1 MNQQNKPSKQQNIS
15 LLLLT
20 KNEEEN
26 IKNNF
31 SWLKNCPRI
40 NEIIAIDDFSTD
52 HTVDQLKKL
61 NSTVHHRKL
70 KGNFSQQRIYALSKT
85 QNNWVLWLDADEKPT
100 SNLIDF
106 INQAN
111 LNQKVAFAFK
121 RTDFFFDQSLHHGE
135 TGSLYFVRL
144 FDKRYGLFE
153 NAVHETWVSRL
164 PIKNISLQILHHPH
178 QNLSSFLK
186 KINQY
191 TDIRAQELYH
201 QGHTT
206 NIFEIIFYPLAKF
219 FYNYLYR
226 LGFLDSTPGLIMAL
240 SMSLH
245 SFLVR
250 AKLWHHQQQ

>member
-1 MNQQNKPSKQQNIS
+1 MNQQNKQSKRQSIS

-52 HTVDQLKKL
+52 DTINQLKKL
-61 NSTVHHRKL
+61 KATVHQRKL
-70 KGNFSQQRIYALSKT
+70 DGNFSQQRIYGLSHT
-85 QNNWVLWLDADEKPT
+85 HNHWVLWLDADEKP
-100 SNLIDF
+100 SPVLIKF
-106 INQAN
+106 LNQVN
-111 LNQKVAFAFK
+111 LNQKTAFAFK
-121 RTDFFFDQSLHHGE
+121 RTDFFFDQSLRHGE
-135 TGSLYFVRL
+135 TGNLYFVRL

-164 PIKNISLQILHHPH
+164 PIKNLPLQILHHPH
-178 QNLSSFLK
+178 QNLASFLK
-186 KINQY
+186 KINLY

-201 QGHTT
+201 QSHTT

-226 LGFLDSTPGLIMAL
+226 LGFLDSTPGLIIAL

-250 AKLWHHQQQ
+250 AKLWHRQQQ